1 MKYNP
6 SKIEKKDNDFS
17 YENKIVL
24 YETDKIMFQLSFF
37 LMLDR
42 PESLFT
48 DDKIENVICVIKDNI
63 HREFFIIDNA
73 EPILPYLQNIK
84 KFLDICKSYK
94 KSVTIITGQNSNS
107 MIDLYKS
114 MELNVIFLPLFNL
127 MSYSKQDTYS
137 PFYKENTLEKKYLTL
152 NRAYKKH
159 RESLYQ
165 YLKDNDLLK
174 FGEYSFGWKN
184 ISSFDENI
192 DKSER
197 QNYMVSIVDKLSF
210 NQKCFLNFVIET
222 ENEDYYILE
231 DKKIIPNF
239 VSEKTYKMLLT
250 GLPFIILGE
259 PNLLENLKSYGIKT
273 FSDYWDE
280 SYDLS
285 PNRNN
290 RFEKASSVLQDICY
304 TSDNRLREIYND
316 TESIHK
322 YNVELIDDILN
333 NNIKILKEKIN
344 L

>member
-1 MKYNP
+1 MYNP
-6 SKIEKKDNDFS
+6 SKIEKKDYDFS
-17 YENKIVL
+17 YHNKIVL
-24 YETDKIMFQLSFF
+24 YDTDKIMFHLSFF

-48 DDKIENVICVIKDNI
+48 DDKIDESVIRVIKDNI
-63 HREFFIIDNA
+63 HREFFIIDNS
-73 EPILPYLQNIK
+73 EPIFPYLQNIK
-84 KFLDICKSYK
+84 TFLNICKSYRK
-94 KSVTIITGQNSNS
+94 NITIITGQNSNS

-114 MELNVIFLPLFNL
+114 IELNVVFLPLFNA
-127 MSYSKQDTYS
+127 MSYSKENTYS
-137 PFYKENTLEKKYLTL
+137 PFYKQNTLEKKYLTL
-152 NRAYKKH
+152 NRAYKEH
-159 RESLYQ
+159 RQSLYE

-184 ISSFDENI
+184 ISSFDETI

-197 QNYMVSIVDKLSF
+197 QNYMVSIIDKLSF

-222 ENEDYYILE
+222 ENEDYYIFE

-239 VSEKTYKMLLT
+239 VSEKTYKMLLN

-285 PNRNN
+285 PNKNN
-290 RFEKASSVLQDICY
+290 RFEKASSVLKDICY

-322 YNVELIDDILN
+322 YNVELIDDIIN
-333 NNIKILKEKIN
+333 NNNKILKEKIN

>member
-1 MKYNP
+1 MQYNP
-6 SKIEKKDNDFS
+6 SKIEKKDDDFS
-17 YENKIVL
+17 YEHKIVL
-24 YETDKIMFQLSFF
+24 YDTDKIMFQLSFF
-37 LMLDR
+37 LMSNR
-42 PESLFT
+42 AESLFT
-48 DDKIENVICVIKDNI
+48 DDKIENVITVIKDNI
-63 HREFFIIDNA
+63 HREFFIVDNA
-73 EPILPYLQNIK
+73 EPVFPYLENIK
-84 KFLDICKSYK
+84 KFVNICKSYRK
-94 KSVTIITGQNSNS
+94 NVTIITGQNSNS

-114 MELNVIFLPLFNL
+114 MELSVIFLPLFNL
-127 MSYSKQDTYS
+127 MSYSEKNTHS
-137 PFYKENTLEKKYLTL
+137 AFYKQNTLEKKYLTL
-152 NRAYKKH
+152 NRACKKH
-159 RESLYQ
+159 RESLYE

-174 FGEYSFGWKN
+174 FGEYSFGWRN
-184 ISSFDENI
+184 IFSFNENI
-192 DKSER
+192 DKSQR

-222 ENEDYYILE
+222 ENEDYYIFE

-239 VSEKTYKMLLT
+239 VSEKTFKALYT

-259 PNLLENLKSYGIKT
+259 PNLLESLKSYGIKT

-285 PNRNN
+285 PNRDN
-290 RFEKASSVLQDICY
+290 RFEKASSVLKDICY

-333 NNIKILKEKIN
+333 NNKKILKEKIN